1 VTRFVL
7 DASVTFAWCFAD
19 EASEA
24 ADALLDRVERDG
36 AIVPGV
42 WPLEVANVLLVA
54 ERRRRI
60 TPEIAGRFVDLLA
73 ALPIVVDDETG
84 SRALGDTIDLARRLA
99 LTAYDAAYLEL
110 AKRRGLAL
118 ATRDSDLRKAA
129 AKSLVKLLA
138 V

>member
-1 VTRFVL
+1 MTRFVL